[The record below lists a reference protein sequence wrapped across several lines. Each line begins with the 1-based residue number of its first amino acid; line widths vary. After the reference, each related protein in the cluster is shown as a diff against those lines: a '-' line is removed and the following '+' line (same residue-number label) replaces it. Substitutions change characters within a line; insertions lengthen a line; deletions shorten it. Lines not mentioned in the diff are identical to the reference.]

1 MRAVI
6 TGGAGCIGSE
16 LAEALIA
23 RGDQV
28 VIYDNFSSGR
38 REHVV
43 HLPCTVVEG
52 DLLDRPAFVRAAAG
66 AEFIWHLA
74 ANSDVRFSPGRDF
87 EQNAVATH
95 NVLETAREC
104 GIHGVA
110 FTSSSAVYGISEVQP
125 IPETQPPRPI
135 SLYGATKLAAEAL
148 VAAYAHMFG
157 IEAWIFRLANI
168 VGPKVRRRGRTVIS
182 DFISKLRENPARLEI
197 LGDGRQAKSYL
208 SSAECIEALL
218 FATRHAHA
226 PCSILNVGGSDS
238 LPVRHIA
245 EMVVEAMGLS
255 AVEFTFTGGEG
266 GWPGDVPRFL
276 LDTGA
281 LARLGWRARHNS
293 EESVRSAIGATL
305 ERLS

>member
-28 VIYDNFSSGR
+28 VVYDSFSSGR
-38 REHVV
+38 REHVA
-43 HLPCTVVEG
+43 HLACTVIEG
-52 DLLDRPAFVRAAAG
+52 DLLDRPAFARAAAG
-66 AEFIWHLA
+66 ADFIWHLA
-74 ANSDVRFSPGRDF
+74 ANSDVRFAPGRDL
-87 EQNAVATH
+87 EQNVVATH

-104 GIHGVA
+104 GVRGIA
-110 FTSSSAVYGISEVQP
+110 FTSSSAVYGISDVQP

-135 SLYGATKLAAEAL
+135 SLYGATKLGAEAL
-148 VAAYAHMFG
+148 ISAYAQMFG

-168 VGPKVRRRGRTVIS
+168 VGPKVRQSGRTVIS
-182 DFISKLRENPARLEI
+182 DFVAKLRENPARLEI

-208 SSAECIEALL
+208 SSAECVEALL
-218 FATRHAHA
+218 FATTHAHA
-226 PCSILNVGGSDS
+226 AVSVFNVGGPDS
-238 LPVRHIA
+238 LAVRRIA
-245 EMVVEAMGLS
+245 EMVVEAMGLG

-266 GWPGDVPRFL
+266 GWPGDVPRFR

-281 LARLGWRARHNS
+281 LARLGWRARRNS
-293 EESVRSAIGATL
+293 EQSVRAAIDATL
-305 ERLS
+305 ERLP